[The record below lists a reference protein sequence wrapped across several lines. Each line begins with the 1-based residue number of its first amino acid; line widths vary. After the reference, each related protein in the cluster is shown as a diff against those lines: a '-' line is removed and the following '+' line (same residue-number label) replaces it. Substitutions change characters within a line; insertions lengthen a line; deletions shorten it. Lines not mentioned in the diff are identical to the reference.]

1 MPGYILTGTPG
12 AGKTAVLRLLE
23 VRGHVVVEEA
33 ATDTIALDHALGREE
48 SWRDGTFVD
57 RIVALQR
64 HRQHAVRTA
73 EAVFFDRSPVCTL
86 ALSHYLG
93 RTPSPLLTGEVD
105 RVLAEGVYDTTV
117 FFVRNRG
124 YVQPTE
130 ARKISFE
137 DSLVFERIHEQTYR
151 DLGFH
156 LVDVPAGP
164 LPERAALVARTV
176 ERLRR

>member
-1 MPGYILTGTPG
+1 M
-12 AGKTAVLRLLE
+12 
-23 VRGHVVVEEA
+23 
-33 ATDTIALDHALGREE
+33 
-48 SWRDGTFVD
+48 
-57 RIVALQR
+57 
-64 HRQHAVRTA
+64 
-73 EAVFFDRSPVCTL
+73 
-86 ALSHYLG
+86 
-93 RTPSPLLTGEVD
+93 
-105 RVLAEGVYDTTV
+105 LAEGVYDTTV